1 MKFTVEIGE
10 NEKQVIFFRF
20 NKFWGNLKISVNGKT
35 ILKDV
40 RMFSVNLVKQY
51 EFKVGQ
57 TEIHNIRI
65 EKIRPLIFAVFRTN
79 DYKIYVDGNLYK
91 EFKD

>member
-1 MKFTVEIGE
+1 
-10 NEKQVIFFRF
+10 
-20 NKFWGNLKISVNGKT
+20 
-35 ILKDV
+35 
-40 RMFSVNLVKQY
+40 MFSVNLVKQY

-57 TEIHNIRI
+57 KEIHNIRI
-65 EKIRPLIFAVFRTN
+65 EKIRPLLFAGFRTN

>member
-10 NEKQVIFFRF
+10 NEKQVIFFSF
-20 NKFWGNLKISVNGKT
+20 NKFWGNLRISVNGKT

-65 EKIRPLIFAVFRTN
+65 VKIRPMLFAGFRTN
-79 DYKIYVDGNLYK
+79 EYKIYVDGNLYK